1 MRASG
6 GKAADFAGIDGFV
19 ADKDAESF
27 PAWKLAHHVLVP
39 FVETAH
45 VAGDAGNDA
54 MDQRKWLV
62 FAERNEMNFVVDE
75 DALALRVK
83 EQGAVVRQESTRG
96 NNVGGVH
103 WRFPFD
109 GSYKERMAESNCEGG
124 GDLRELR
131 ILKGERS
138 GGFRPDEE
146 VGLFGGRGQADPG
159 DLVELGGMHLKP
171 IRRIGFDFGEI
182 ELGGAGEMMRLIL
195 RHQAGSSEGYDQEN
209 CCCRGCGAKLFARR
223 QRI

>member
-1 MRASG
+1 M
-6 GKAADFAGIDGFV
+6 DGFV

-83 EQGAVVRQESTRG
+83 EQGAVVRQESARG
-96 NNVGGVH
+96 DNVGGIH
-103 WRFPFD
+103 WRVSFD
-109 GSYKERMAESNCEGG
+109 GCHGGRQAQSKWQGG
-124 GDLRELR
+124 GELCELR
-131 ILKGERS
+131 ILKGESDGAR
-138 GGFRPDEE
+138 RP
-146 VGLFGGRGQADPG
+146 GAIRGRFCGRGEA
-159 DLVELGGMHLKP
+159 V
-171 IRRIGFDFGEI
+171 
-182 ELGGAGEMMRLIL
+182 
-195 RHQAGSSEGYDQEN
+195 
-209 CCCRGCGAKLFARR
+209 
-223 QRI
+223 